1 MIDSYTATLI
11 IVSFLVVFGVFIPIL
26 DKLPRVRS
34 IVSFRWTLVVIYSA
48 MCLGVIIDFEHLDT
62 SVRFLVVLGGII
74 LSAIFV
80 FVRSYEK
87 ANVNN
92 WKIPHARASLSKG
105 DLQAELSLS
114 SKIKSSSNDNSV
126 LDDTKVNEFLYK
138 KQREKDVSELFDR
151 SFSEEITDSTNSS
164 QELIEKLKKE
174 RLK

>member
-26 DKLPRVRS
+26 DKLPKIKS
-34 IVSFRWTLVVIYSA
+34 IISFRWTLVVIYSA

-87 ANVNN
+87 ASVNH

-114 SKIKSSSNDNSV
+114 SKIKSPSNDNSV
-126 LDDTKVNEFLYK
+126 LDDTKVNEFLYR

-151 SFSEEITDSTNSS
+151 SFSEEITDSANSS

-174 RLK
+174 GLR

>member
-26 DKLPRVRS
+26 DKLPKVKS

-126 LDDTKVNEFLYK
+126 LDDTKVNEFLYR

>member
-1 MIDSYTATLI
+1 MIDSYTATTVIIGFLI
-11 IVSFLVVFGVFIPIL
+11 TFGLLLPIL
-26 DKLPRVRS
+26 DKIPKVRS
-34 IVSFRWTLVVIYSA
+34 IISFRWTLVVIYSA

-87 ANVNN
+87 AQINH

-105 DLQAELSLS
+105 DVQAELSLS
-114 SKIKSSSNDNSV
+114 SKMKSSVNPAI
-126 LDDTKVNEFLYK
+126 DDTKIEEYLYRK
-138 KQREKDVSELFDR
+138 KREQDLSKLFDR

-164 QELIEKLKKE
+164 QELIE
-174 RLK
+174 RLQQEEMK